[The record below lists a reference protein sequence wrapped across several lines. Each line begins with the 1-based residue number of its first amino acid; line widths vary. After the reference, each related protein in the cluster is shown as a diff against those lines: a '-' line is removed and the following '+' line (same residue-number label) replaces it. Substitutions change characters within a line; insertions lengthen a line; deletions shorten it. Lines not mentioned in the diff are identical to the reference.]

1 MKDRIVELDNGTQ
14 YYIVEELND
23 NGKKYVLLSQCDLK
37 KDYISV
43 EELEVK
49 EAVMTDDGINIQ
61 NIRNENMLEE
71 LTVRLIAKYR
81 ENKSLQ

>member
-23 NGKKYVLLSQCDLK
+23 NGKKYVLLSKCDLK

>member
-43 EELEVK
+43 DELEVK